1 MNFLE
6 KLLTLLDSKMT
17 RPESYGWFHL
27 LVWAVVIASATLLGI
42 SYKKKCAPDPEKL
55 VFITSLVVIF
65 LEVYKQIN
73 YTFSVGSGG
82 ITADFQW
89 YAFPWQ
95 FCSMPMYVALIAPL
109 IRNEKLYSAFLAFLS
124 TFGMIAGVLVMAV
137 PTDVFIGTIGVN
149 FQTMIHHG
157 GQIVIGLFLII
168 RAGSLKKFTACLGGI
183 LVFIAAVTTA
193 MILNLTMIHVIP
205 EGSAFNMFYIS
216 PHFDC
221 MIPVYDK
228 LQDKLPY
235 PVFLLSGR
243 LLYDFYS
250 QSTKRA
256 MKSIRGNASIIKKV
270 YVPKYIYPLS

>member
-1 MNFLE
+1 MTEVFE
-6 KLLTLLDSKMT
+6 EIIKIFDLTMT
-17 RPESYGWFHL
+17 VPTPYGIFHIGAL
-27 LVWAVVIASATLLGI
+27 IASALICYLL
-42 SYKKKCAPDPEKL
+42 C
-55 VFITSLVVIF
+55 VIF
-65 LEVYKQIN
+65 KSPSEKTVRRILFAYAMICILLEIYKQISF
-73 YTFSVGSGG
+73 TFQVENDV
-82 ITADFQW
+82 ITHTYQW
-89 YAFPWQ
+89 YAFPFQ
-95 FCSMPMYVALIAPL
+95 FCSMPMYVALIASL

-183 LVFIAAVTTA
+183 LIFIAAVTTA

-235 PVFLLSGR
+235 PVFLLSYLVPFIAVSFGIYAAANK
-243 LLYDFYS
+243 LPQLFS
-250 QSTKRA
+250 HS
-256 MKSIRGNASIIKKV
+256 KKT
-270 YVPKYIYPLS
+270 SSH